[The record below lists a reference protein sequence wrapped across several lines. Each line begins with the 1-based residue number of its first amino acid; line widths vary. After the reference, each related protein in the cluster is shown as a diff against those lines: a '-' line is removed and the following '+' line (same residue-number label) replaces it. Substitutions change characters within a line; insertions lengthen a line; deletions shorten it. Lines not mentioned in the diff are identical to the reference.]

1 MRKSDSHLMVATKI
15 MIIED
20 DQDILMLYKDYL
32 KRKGHNI
39 IVSSTTADEA
49 LRDYQLYK
57 PDLVIMDYRLP
68 GQKNGL
74 QAANDIIS
82 QYSTAK
88 ILIITASEGV
98 GEEIVQMNL
107 SQHKQFTVLIKPIR
121 LSHLDRIISKI
132 LNDQQARV

>member
-1 MRKSDSHLMVATKI
+1 MAATKI

-39 IVSSTTADEA
+39 TVSSTTADEA

-74 QAANDIIS
+74 QAASDIIS
-82 QYSTAK
+82 QYTAK
-88 ILIITASEGV
+88 ILIITAFEGV
-98 GEEIVQMNL
+98 REEIVRMNL
-107 SQHKQFTVLIKPIR
+107 SRYEEITVLIKPIR
-121 LSHLDRIISKI
+121 LSHLDRIISKF
-132 LNDQQARV
+132 LDDEQVRV

>member
-1 MRKSDSHLMVATKI
+1 MRKPDSQVVVTTNI

-32 KRKGHNI
+32 RRKGHNI
-39 IVSSTTADEA
+39 TVSSTTADEA
-49 LRDYQLYK
+49 LRDYQQYK

-74 QAANDIIS
+74 QAASDIIS

-88 ILIITASEGV
+88 ILIITAFEGV
-98 GEEIVQMNL
+98 REEMVQMNL
-107 SQHKQFTVLIKPIR
+107 SRYKQVTVLIKPIR
-121 LSHLDRIISKI
+121 LSHLDRIISKF
-132 LNDQQARV
+132 LEDGQVRV

>member
-1 MRKSDSHLMVATKI
+1 MGIPDSQAVVATKI
-15 MIIED
+15 MVIED

-32 KRKGHNI
+32 KKKGHSI

-49 LRDYQLYK
+49 LRDYQQYK
-57 PDLVIMDYRLP
+57 PDLVIMDFKLP

-88 ILIITASEGV
+88 ILIITAFEGV
-98 GEEIVQMNL
+98 REEITQMNL
-107 SQHKQFTVLIKPIR
+107 SRHKQIIVLVKPIR
-121 LSHLDRIISKI
+121 LSHLDRVISKL
-132 LNDQQARV
+132 LNDWQVRI

>member
-1 MRKSDSHLMVATKI
+1 MAATKI

-39 IVSSTTADEA
+39 TVSSTAADEA

-74 QAANDIIS
+74 QAASDIIS

-88 ILIITASEGV
+88 ILIITAFEGV
-98 GEEIVQMNL
+98 REEIVRMNL
-107 SQHKQFTVLIKPIR
+107 SRYEEITVLIKPIR
-121 LSHLDRIISKI
+121 LSHLDRIISKF
-132 LNDQQARV
+132 LDDEQVRV

>member
-1 MRKSDSHLMVATKI
+1 MRKPDSQVVVTTNI

-32 KRKGHNI
+32 RRKGHNI
-39 IVSSTTADEA
+39 TVSSTTADEA
-49 LRDYQLYK
+49 LRDYQQYK

-74 QAANDIIS
+74 QAASDIIS

-88 ILIITASEGV
+88 ILIITAFERV
-98 GEEIVQMNL
+98 REEMVQMNL
-107 SQHKQFTVLIKPIR
+107 SRYKQVTVLIKPIR
-121 LSHLDRIISKI
+121 LSHLDRIISKF
-132 LNDQQARV
+132 LEDGQVRA

>member
-1 MRKSDSHLMVATKI
+1 MRKPDNQVVVATKI

-20 DQDILMLYKDYL
+20 DQDILMLYKDHL

-39 IVSSTTADEA
+39 TVSSTTADEA
-49 LRDYQLYK
+49 LSDYQHYK

-82 QYSTAK
+82 QYSIAK
-88 ILIITASEGV
+88 ILIITAFEGV
-98 GEEIVQMNL
+98 REEIVQMNL
-107 SQHKQFTVLIKPIR
+107 SRHKQITVLIKPIR
-121 LSHLDRIISKI
+121 SSHLDRIISKF
-132 LNDQQARV
+132 LNDQQAQV

>member
-1 MRKSDSHLMVATKI
+1 MRKPDSQVVVTTNI

-32 KRKGHNI
+32 RRKGHNI
-39 IVSSTTADEA
+39 TVSSTTADEA
-49 LRDYQLYK
+49 LRDYQQYK

-74 QAANDIIS
+74 QAASDIIS

-88 ILIITASEGV
+88 ILIITAFEGV
-98 GEEIVQMNL
+98 REEMVQMNL
-107 SQHKQFTVLIKPIR
+107 SRYKQVTVLIKPIR
-121 LSHLDRIISKI
+121 LSHLDRIISKF
-132 LNDQQARV
+132 LGDGQVRV

>member
-1 MRKSDSHLMVATKI
+1 MAATKI

-39 IVSSTTADEA
+39 TVSSTTADEA

-74 QAANDIIS
+74 QAASDIIS

-88 ILIITASEGV
+88 ILIITAFEGV
-98 GEEIVQMNL
+98 REEIVRMNL
-107 SQHKQFTVLIKPIR
+107 SRYEEITVLIKPIR
-121 LSHLDRIISKI
+121 LSHLDRIISKF
-132 LNDQQARV
+132 LDDEQVRV

>member
-1 MRKSDSHLMVATKI
+1 MV
-15 MIIED
+15 IED

-32 KRKGHNI
+32 KKKGHSI

-49 LRDYQLYK
+49 LRDYQQYK
-57 PDLVIMDYRLP
+57 PDLVIMDFKLP

-88 ILIITASEGV
+88 ILIITAFEGV
-98 GEEIVQMNL
+98 REEITQMNL
-107 SQHKQFTVLIKPIR
+107 SRHKQIIVLVKPIR
-121 LSHLDRIISKI
+121 LSHLDRIISKL
-132 LNDQQARV
+132 LNDWQVRI